1 MGQFVNFNFVNIFD
15 IFDTHINSL
24 VNTVNRAYGDFVLGV
39 STRLHSTDITTLHTT
54 RLCHNIGTVDG
65 GERGSEVICTGKPS
79 LTQIKEHK
87 EREEFALFKFAE
99 PLTMGV
105 SIQ

>member
-1 MGQFVNFNFVNIFD
+1 MGQFVHFNFVNIFD

-24 VNTVNRAYGDFVLGV
+24 VNTVNRAYGDFVLGAL
-39 STRLHSTDITTLHTT
+39 TRLHSTDITTLHTT

-79 LTQIKEHK
+79 LTKIKEHK
-87 EREEFALFKFAE
+87 EREEFA
-99 PLTMGV
+99 
-105 SIQ
+105 